1 MFVKENANREKR
13 KENLE
18 SITFTNLEYERDKL
32 CIFFLGE
39 TSALN
44 SWCLDVF
51 YYLVHIQVISTI
63 SMINIYL
70 SHSQSLKRNEKCL
83 KCMDVYYELLQRR
96 IQNPD
101 KHL

>member
-1 MFVKENANREKR
+1 MFLKENANTEKR

-32 CIFFLGE
+32 CIFFFGE

-83 KCMDVYYELLQRR
+83 KCMDVYYEFLQRR